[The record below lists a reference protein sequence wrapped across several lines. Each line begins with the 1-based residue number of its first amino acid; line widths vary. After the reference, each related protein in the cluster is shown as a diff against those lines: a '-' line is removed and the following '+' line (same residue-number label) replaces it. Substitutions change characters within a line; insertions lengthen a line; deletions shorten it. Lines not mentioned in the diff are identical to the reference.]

1 MAQTFSTAQAPGVLY
16 TEGEAGD
23 EALPDY
29 LREKVGNWTI
39 PAKDNRVY
47 YVSFRNYYPE
57 TDGSNFL
64 ASQIQITR
72 AVTNV

>member
-1 MAQTFSTAQAPGVLY
+1 MATFSTDQAPGVLY
-16 TEGEAGD
+16 TEGEGD
-23 EALPDY
+23 EGLPDY

-47 YVSFRNYYPE
+47 YVSYRNFYPE
-57 TDGSNFL
+57 DGNNFL

-72 AVTNV
+72 AVTNT